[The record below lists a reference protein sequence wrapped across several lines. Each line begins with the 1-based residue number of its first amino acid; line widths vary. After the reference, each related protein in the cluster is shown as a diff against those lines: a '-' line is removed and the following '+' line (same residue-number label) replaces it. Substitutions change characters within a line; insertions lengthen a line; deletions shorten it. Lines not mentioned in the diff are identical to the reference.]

1 MKTALGLLL
10 GLRRHDLRAART
22 FVATMFP
29 GTAFV
34 TRWVKFLAWVL
45 RQSFIEIPRALNC
58 ARFARPLSRTT
69 IWLTA
74 DNPLENHPWAAE
86 PDAALPERTD
96 AVVIG
101 AGFTGAGCAYH
112 WAKAGR
118 GHMVVLEMDDPASG
132 ASGRNEGLVVMGR
145 YFAMVRDTVKPYLDQ
160 VRADLAEADRAKLA
174 GQFAARYA
182 KSAYKNADL
191 VEQTIREEGYD
202 CDYARNGWIQARDPG
217 AALGES
223 VEAGRAAGFDDWIAM
238 APEDVLATGGM
249 RVDCPAGFSRRAASF
264 HPAKWVWSQLQTAL
278 ATPHVALYTRTKV
291 LAIIDEG
298 EHYAIETARGTIRCR
313 HIANATESYTALLHR
328 QFRGVLHPV
337 QTQAAFGQG
346 GPPGMREHIGL
357 SGKRGFFGR
366 HGSGVMIGSDAT
378 QLPHHLAGNN
388 KPSRFITKFLIGE
401 MHRHFGTSPIEI
413 THEWSGTPGFTA
425 DEYPIVGLIDGKR
438 QYLIGGM
445 CGSGT
450 AVSFNGA
457 RHVVQQILGLT
468 GPDDYPAAYFAP
480 TRVLDP
486 ANHPWPE
493 IESP

>member
-34 TRWVKFLAWVL
+34 TRWLKFLAWVL

-58 ARFARPLSRTT
+58 ARFARPLSRTP

-118 GHMVVLEMDDPASG
+118 GHMVVLEMYDPASG

-223 VEAGRAAGFDDWIAM
+223 VEAGRAA
-238 APEDVLATGGM
+238 
-249 RVDCPAGFSRRAASF
+249 
-264 HPAKWVWSQLQTAL
+264 
-278 ATPHVALYTRTKV
+278 
-291 LAIIDEG
+291 
-298 EHYAIETARGTIRCR
+298 
-313 HIANATESYTALLHR
+313 
-328 QFRGVLHPV
+328 
-337 QTQAAFGQG
+337 
-346 GPPGMREHIGL
+346 
-357 SGKRGFFGR
+357 
-366 HGSGVMIGSDAT
+366 
-378 QLPHHLAGNN
+378 
-388 KPSRFITKFLIGE
+388 
-401 MHRHFGTSPIEI
+401 
-413 THEWSGTPGFTA
+413 
-425 DEYPIVGLIDGKR
+425 
-438 QYLIGGM
+438 
-445 CGSGT
+445 
-450 AVSFNGA
+450 
-457 RHVVQQILGLT
+457 
-468 GPDDYPAAYFAP
+468 
-480 TRVLDP
+480 
-486 ANHPWPE
+486 
-493 IESP
+493 